1 MRTRGSGVMSWG
13 GGGGGGGLAGVRN
26 ENRIGG

>member
-13 GGGGGGGLAGVRN
+13 GGRGGGLAGVRN